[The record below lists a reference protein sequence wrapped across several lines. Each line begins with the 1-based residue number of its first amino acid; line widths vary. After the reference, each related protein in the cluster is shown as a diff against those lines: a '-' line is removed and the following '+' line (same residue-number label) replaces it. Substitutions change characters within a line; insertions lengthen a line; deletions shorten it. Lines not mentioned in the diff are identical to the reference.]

1 MNTTQRPNFV
11 LVCIAVVLLIFSFA
25 GEMLCSAI
33 LETTAQEPRA
43 EDNIAVQQPS
53 KTSNY
58 PTMQT
63 SQVVAFSSSTQMAQN
78 ASADQAIAAVALA
91 TEIVEDSEWVATD
104 SSSQELKA
112 EAAEVIKVIE
122 VIEASSKPESVRNN
136 HQVTYNLNF
145 VAKNDFLDNVK
156 STKPA
161 TSKSRPSITIMA
173 ENKSKVVAI
182 AVSAKPSIYSSLLP
196 TYFNKQAQLKLQQ
209 AVRQVN
215 LADKAKNK
223 LKLALLD
230 GDPQDLIE
238 LEQKDTEPSITEDL
252 IDFLKGLAG
261 YSAKEKIYVLKGLS
275 EKKIETLKQ
284 ILNAHNI
291 TLRAFIKS

>member
-1 MNTTQRPNFV
+1 MNTTQRPKFV

-58 PTMQT
+58 PTMPT
-63 SQVVAFSSSTQMAQN
+63 SQVVAFSSFTPMAQN

-91 TEIVEDSEWVATD
+91 TEMVEDSEWVATD
-104 SSSQELKA
+104 SSSQELN
-112 EAAEVIKVIE
+112 AEVAEVIE

-161 TSKSRPSITIMA
+161 TSKSRPSITRMA

-223 LKLALLD
+223 LKLKLALLD

-275 EKKIETLKQ
+275 ERKIETLKQ

-291 TLRAFIKS
+291 TLRAFIKA

>member
-33 LETTAQEPRA
+33 LETTSQEPRA
-43 EDNIAVQQPS
+43 EDNIAVQQPA

-58 PTMQT
+58 PTMPT
-63 SQVVAFSSSTQMAQN
+63 SQVVAFSSFTPMAQD

-91 TEIVEDSEWVATD
+91 TEMVEDNEWVATD
-104 SSSQELKA
+104 SSIQELN
-112 EAAEVIKVIE
+112 AEVIEVIE

-161 TSKSRPSITIMA
+161 TSKSRPSITRMA
-173 ENKSKVVAI
+173 ESKSKVIAI

-230 GDPQDLIE
+230 GGPQDLIE

-275 EKKIETLKQ
+275 EEKIEALRQ

-291 TLRAFIKS
+291 TLRAFIKA

>member
-33 LETTAQEPRA
+33 LETTSQEPRA
-43 EDNIAVQQPS
+43 EDNIAVQQPA

-58 PTMQT
+58 PTMPT
-63 SQVVAFSSSTQMAQN
+63 SQVVAFSSFTPMAQD

-91 TEIVEDSEWVATD
+91 TEMVEDNDWVATD
-104 SSSQELKA
+104 SSIQELN
-112 EAAEVIKVIE
+112 AEVIE
-122 VIEASSKPESVRNN
+122 VAEVVEASSKPESVRNN

-145 VAKNDFLDNVK
+145 VAKNDFLDNVI

-161 TSKSRPSITIMA
+161 TSKSRPSITRMA

-230 GDPQDLIE
+230 GGPQDLIE
-238 LEQKDTEPSITEDL
+238 LEQKDNEPSITEDL

-275 EKKIETLKQ
+275 EKKIEALKQ

-291 TLRAFIKS
+291 KLRAFIMS

>member
-43 EDNIAVQQPS
+43 EDNIAVQQPA

-58 PTMQT
+58 PTMPT
-63 SQVVAFSSSTQMAQN
+63 SQVVAFSSFTSMAQN

-91 TEIVEDSEWVATD
+91 TEMVEDSEWVATD
-104 SSSQELKA
+104 SSSQELN
-112 EAAEVIKVIE
+112 AEVAEVIE

-161 TSKSRPSITIMA
+161 TSKSHPSISKMT

-196 TYFNKQAQLKLQQ
+196 TYFSKQAQLKLQQ
-209 AVRQVN
+209 AVKQVN
-215 LADKAKNK
+215 LTDKVGNK

-230 GDPQDLIE
+230 GGSQDLIE
-238 LEQKDTEPSITEDL
+238 LEQEDAEPSITKDL

-261 YSAKEKIYVLKGLS
+261 YSAKEKIYVLKNLS
-275 EKKIETLKQ
+275 EKKIEVLKQ

-291 TLRAFIKS
+291 TLRAFIKA

>member
-58 PTMQT
+58 PTMPT
-63 SQVVAFSSSTQMAQN
+63 SQVVAFSSFTPMAQN
-78 ASADQAIAAVALA
+78 PSADQAIAAVALA
-91 TEIVEDSEWVATD
+91 TEMVEDSEWVATD

-161 TSKSRPSITIMA
+161 TSKSRPSITRMA

-215 LADKAKNK
+215 LADKTKNK

-291 TLRAFIKS
+291 TLRAFIKA

>member
-33 LETTAQEPRA
+33 LETTSQEPRA
-43 EDNIAVQQPS
+43 EDNIAVQQPA

-58 PTMQT
+58 PTLPT
-63 SQVVAFSSSTQMAQN
+63 SQVVAFSSFTPMAQDV
-78 ASADQAIAAVALA
+78 SADQAIAAVALA
-91 TEIVEDSEWVATD
+91 TEMVEDNEWVATD
-104 SSSQELKA
+104 SSIQELN
-112 EAAEVIKVIE
+112 AEVIE
-122 VIEASSKPESVRNN
+122 VAEVVEASSKPESVRNN

-145 VAKNDFLDNVK
+145 VAKNDFLDNVI

-161 TSKSRPSITIMA
+161 TSKSRPSITRMA

-230 GDPQDLIE
+230 GGPQDLIE
-238 LEQKDTEPSITEDL
+238 LEQKDNEPSITEDL

-261 YSAKEKIYVLKGLS
+261 YSAQKKIYVLKNLS
-275 EKKIETLKQ
+275 EEKIEALRK

-291 TLRAFIKS
+291 TLRAFIKA

>member
-1 MNTTQRPNFV
+1 MV
-11 LVCIAVVLLIFSFA
+11 
-25 GEMLCSAI
+25 
-33 LETTAQEPRA
+33 
-43 EDNIAVQQPS
+43 EDN
-53 KTSNY
+53 
-58 PTMQT
+58 
-63 SQVVAFSSSTQMAQN
+63 
-78 ASADQAIAAVALA
+78 D
-91 TEIVEDSEWVATD
+91 WVATD
-104 SSSQELKA
+104 SSIQELNA
-112 EAAEVIKVIE
+112 EVIE
-122 VIEASSKPESVRNN
+122 VIEVAEVVEASSKPESVRNN

-145 VAKNDFLDNVK
+145 VAKNDFLDNVI

-161 TSKSRPSITIMA
+161 TSKSRPSITRMA

-230 GDPQDLIE
+230 GGPQDLIE
-238 LEQKDTEPSITEDL
+238 LEQKDNEPSITEDL

-275 EKKIETLKQ
+275 EKKIEALKQ

-291 TLRAFIKS
+291 KLRAFIMS

>member
-33 LETTAQEPRA
+33 LETTSQEPRA
-43 EDNIAVQQPS
+43 EDNIAVQQPA

-58 PTMQT
+58 PTMPT
-63 SQVVAFSSSTQMAQN
+63 SQVVAFSSFTPMAQD

-91 TEIVEDSEWVATD
+91 TEMVEDNEWVATD
-104 SSSQELKA
+104 SSIQELNA
-112 EAAEVIKVIE
+112 EVIE

-161 TSKSRPSITIMA
+161 TSKSRPSITRMA
-173 ENKSKVVAI
+173 ESKSKVIAI

-230 GDPQDLIE
+230 GGPQDLIE

-275 EKKIETLKQ
+275 EEKIEALRQ

-291 TLRAFIKS
+291 TLRAFIKA